1 MHLTKEEQR
10 ALRQIV
16 KDHISEGINN
26 FKDVRTGHQLRIY
39 AEKEGLS
46 HWILILDLQNKLYSP
61 YKEDE

>member
-26 FKDVRTGHQLRIY
+26 FKDVGTGHQLRIY